1 MRKVYCKNLG
11 SLADAIVVVV
21 GRVDQSAIVQLNLI
35 RSKEP
40 RLEAFLVVVELDD
53 TAWCPC
59 VSSSG
64 TLDAR
69 ADGEA

>member
-1 MRKVYCKNLG
+1 MKNLG
-11 SLADAIVVVV
+11 SLADPIVVVV

-40 RLEAFLVVVELDD
+40 RLEACLVVVELDD
-53 TAWCPC
+53 TAWCPR
-59 VSSSG
+59 VSSG